1 MTNMLQVWRAIAMS
15 KTPLAKH
22 QISAR
27 VSADID
33 VRKALANL
41 EQGGYIQR
49 VNYAEKLCYVAIE
62 SPARLPMADI
72 FTIAK
77 ARM

>member
-1 MTNMLQVWRAIAMS
+1 MTHMLQVWRAIAMS

-33 VRKALANL
+33 VRKALKNL

-49 VNYAEKLCYVAIE
+49 VNFAEKLCYTAIE
-62 SPARLPMADI
+62 SPARLSISDI
-72 FTIAK
+72 FAISK
-77 ARM
+77 ARL

>member
-1 MTNMLQVWRAIAMS
+1 MS

-41 EQGGYIQR
+41 EHGGYIQR
-49 VNYAEKLCYVAIE
+49 VNYAEKLCYTMLE
-62 SPARLPMADI
+62 SPARLTEADI
-72 FTIAK
+72 FAIAK
-77 ARM
+77 ARL

>member
-62 SPARLPMADI
+62 SPARLSMVDIMA
-72 FTIAK
+72 IAK
-77 ARM
+77 ARQ